1 MAMVL
6 EANNLTWQVDN
17 KKIVDQISFSLK
29 KGETLGI
36 VGPNGAGKT
45 SLLKCLYRGYP
56 LSDGDIKIT
65 GKNLGDVDRKYIA
78 QKVAVVA
85 QHHDSVFDLTV
96 FDVVHM
102 GLLPHK
108 GLFDRDNS
116 EDLQLIELAL
126 KKVDLF
132 EKSTQIF
139 KTLSGGEQQRCLIAR
154 AIVQR
159 PSILIMDEPTN
170 HLDVFYQHQILELVN
185 KLELSLVITIHDLNL
200 AAQYCDRLLLMAE
213 GKVIAIDTPEKL
225 LTRER
230 LQQVFKLDCI
240 VDKNPFTESPR
251 ITFSGT
257 NFADLTVEPDKRECV
272 KTVGIKN
279 EN

>member
-1 MAMVL
+1 MAVVL
-6 EANNLTWQVDN
+6 DANQLGWQVDD
-17 KKIVDQISFSLK
+17 KTIIEDISFSLN

-45 SLLKCLYRGYP
+45 SLLKCLYGEHSNYHGEVR
-56 LSDGDIKIT
+56 LVD
-65 GKNLGDVDRKYIA
+65 KNLVDIDRKQIA

-85 QHHDSVFDLTV
+85 QLHDSIFALTV

-132 EKSTQIF
+132 SKREQVF

-159 PSILIMDEPTN
+159 PVILIMDEPTN
-170 HLDVFYQHQILELVN
+170 HLDVFYQHQILSLVK
-185 KLELSLVITIHDLNL
+185 KLNLSLVITIHDLNL
-200 AAQYCDRLLLMAE
+200 AAQYCDRLLLMAG
-213 GKVIAIDTPEKL
+213 GKTIALNSPEKV
-225 LTRER
+225 LTSER
-230 LQQVFKLDCI
+230 LQQVFKLNCI
-240 VDKNPFTESPR
+240 IDQNPFTQSPR
-251 ITFSGT
+251 ITFAGVDT
-257 NFADLTVEPDKRECV
+257 ANIEQVNR
-272 KTVGIKN
+272 
-279 EN
+279 